1 MADRLFDRGGL
12 RDQVREGRPPP
23 GPTIVRMSRHVGVFP
38 QGVTSDRTPAGGAHA
53 AGAVSPLESPTST
66 PQIKSH
72 LHIPISET

>member
-12 RDQVREGRPPP
+12 RDQVREGETP
-23 GPTIVRMSRHVGVFP
+23 SRSHPREDVTPRRCFP

-53 AGAVSPLESPTST
+53 AGAVSPLERPTST